1 MERFI
6 RLSILSLAAGIFL
19 FYGLCPAI
27 SQAREIRIGIIGP
40 MAFTPGEH
48 MWHGARMAQEEINA
62 RGGIS
67 LGGKKHTIKLI
78 KIDSNEEQSVPDAAN
93 AMERAITYDKVDFI
107 IGGFRTEAVFA
118 MQDVAMDYKKIFIG
132 VGAAHPELC
141 TRVAN
146 NYERYRYWFR
156 VTPVNS
162 HHLGK
167 IIFILVGMVADV
179 VSKELGIDE
188 PKVAVLA
195 EKAVWADPVVEAA
208 KTALPGMG
216 MELVGIWRPS
226 FKATDV
232 TAELTAIKGSGA
244 QIIFTAFAGAVGIV
258 YARQWGELRIPAAS
272 VGINAEAQKS
282 GFWKATG
289 GLGNYELTANA
300 LARVM
305 ITPKTIPFH
314 DKFTKRYGE
323 FPHYTA
329 VGAYDGINVL
339 TAALERAKS
348 LDPDRLVTE
357 MEKID
362 FTGVAGRLVFTK
374 DHDVTWGPG
383 YVTSVGTQWQ
393 NGKLQCVWPVPEYGW
408 SGVKYE
414 GTVNYKL
421 PPSVIEK
428 WKKKK

>member
-1 MERFI
+1 MAVAQ
-6 RLSILSLAAGIFL
+6 SG
-19 FYGLCPAI
+19 
-27 SQAREIRIGIIGP
+27 EIKIGIIGP

-48 MWHGARMAQEEINA
+48 MWHGAKLAEAEINA

-67 LGGKKHTIKLI
+67 VGTKKYTVKVL

-93 AMERAITYDKVDFI
+93 AVERAITYDKVDFL

-132 VGAAHPELC
+132 IGAAHPELC
-141 TRVAN
+141 ARVTG
-146 NYERYRYWFR
+146 NYDRYKYWFR

-162 HHLGK
+162 NYLGQ
-167 IIFILVGMVADV
+167 IIFVLVGMVGDV
-179 VSKELGIDE
+179 VTKQLGIAE
-188 PKVAVLA
+188 PKVAVIA

-208 KTALPGMG
+208 KTVLPGMG
-216 MELVGIWRPS
+216 MELAGIWRPS

-232 TAELTAIKGSGA
+232 TAELTAIRGSGA
-244 QIIFTAFAGAVGIV
+244 HIIFTAFAGAVGIV
-258 YARQWGELRIPAAS
+258 YAKQWGELKIPAAS
-272 VGINAEAQKS
+272 VGINAEAQKA

-300 LARVM
+300 LARVK

-314 DKFTKRYGE
+314 DKFTKNYGD

-329 VGAYDGINVL
+329 VGAYDGINLLVG
-339 TAALERAKS
+339 ALERAKV
-348 LDPDRLVTE
+348 LDPDRVVTE
-357 MEKID
+357 MEKSD
-362 FTGVAGRLVFTK
+362 FTGVAGRLVFSK

-383 YVTSVGTQWQ
+383 YITSVGTQWQ

-408 SGVKYE
+408 QGIKYE
-414 GTVNYKL
+414 GSTNYKL
-421 PPSVIEK
+421 PPALIEK
-428 WKKKK
+428 WKKKR

>member
-1 MERFI
+1 MNCLTS
-6 RLSILSLAAGIFL
+6 LSIMLAFSSVL
-19 FYGLCPAI
+19 FFFGLNPQL
-27 SQAREIRIGIIGP
+27 SQAREIKVGIIGP
-40 MAFTPGEH
+40 MAITPGEH
-48 MWHGARMAQEEINA
+48 MWHGARLAVEEINA
-62 RGGIS
+62 RGGLI
-67 LGGKKHTIKLI
+67 LGGKKHTLKLI
-78 KIDSNEEQSVPDAAN
+78 KTDSNEEQSVPDAAN
-93 AMERAITYDKVDFI
+93 AMERAIAYDKVDFL

-132 VGAAHPELC
+132 IGAAHPELC
-141 TRVAN
+141 ARVAN
-146 NYERYRYWFR
+146 NYERYKYWFR
-156 VTPVNS
+156 VAPVNS
-162 HHLGK
+162 NYLGQ
-167 IIFILVGMVADV
+167 IIFILVGMVGDI
-179 VSKELGIDE
+179 VSKQLRIEE
-188 PKVAVLA
+188 PKVAVIA

-208 KTALPGMG
+208 KTVLPGMG

-232 TAELTAIKGSGA
+232 TAELIAIKNSGA
-244 QIIFTAFAGAVGIV
+244 QVIFTAFAGAVGIV

-314 DKFTKRYGE
+314 DKFTKKYGE

-329 VGAYDGINVL
+329 IGAYDGINLLV
-339 TAALERAKS
+339 TALEQAKS
-348 LDPDRLVTE
+348 LDPDRVVVEL
-357 MEKID
+357 EKAN

-383 YVTSVGTQWQ
+383 YITSVGTQWQ

-408 SGVKYE
+408 KGVKYD
-414 GTVNYKL
+414 GSVSYRL
-421 PPSVIEK
+421 PPAVLER
-428 WKKKK
+428 WERKK